1 MIAVVGSVNR
11 DLVARVD
18 HHPVPGETVLGSGHE
33 TMPGGKGANQA
44 VAAARLGSD
53 VVFVGRIGADEA
65 GRELVG
71 ELEREGVDVSH
82 LAVDPE
88 APSGLAIITVD
99 DAGEN
104 TIVVSSGANSRVSPS
119 DVEGAS
125 AALMAATVTRL
136 QLEIPMEAVLAAAT
150 VSEGIVLLGAAPAA
164 DLPAA
169 LLGSIDVLV
178 VNRGE
183 LATLTGS
190 GDPVSARSLPVPV
203 TVVTLGAD
211 GARIIRT
218 DAGESIAAME
228 VTPVDTTGAG
238 DTFCGALAA
247 GLDDGLSI
255 ELSVQRAVIAGS
267 LAVTAIGARTGMP
280 TAPELE
286 GALRAQGSQAER

>member
-1 MIAVVGSVNR
+1 MIVVVGSVNQ
-11 DLVARVD
+11 DLVARVE

-65 GRELVG
+65 GRDLVG
-71 ELEREGVDVSH
+71 EFEREGVDVGH
-82 LAVDPE
+82 LTVDPV

-99 DAGEN
+99 DAAEN
-104 TIVVSSGANSRVSPS
+104 AIVVSPGANGNVSPS

-125 AALMAATVTRL
+125 AALMAATVTLL
-136 QLEIPMEAVLAAAT
+136 QLEIPMDAVLAAAGA
-150 VSEGIVLLGAAPAA
+150 SEGIVILNAAPATH
-164 DLPAA
+164 LPIA
-169 LLGSIDVLV
+169 LLKSIDVLV

-190 GDPVSARSLPVPV
+190 GDPLSARSLPVPV
-203 TVVTLGAD
+203 TIVTLGGE
-211 GARIIRT
+211 GARIIRADT
-218 DAGESIAAME
+218 RESVAAID

-247 GLDDGLSI
+247 GLDDGLSL
-255 ELSVQRAVIAGS
+255 ESSVQRAVIAGS
-267 LAVTAIGARTGMP
+267 LAVTAIGARSGMP
-280 TAPELE
+280 TLPELE
-286 GALRAQGSQAER
+286 GALRTVGL

>member
-1 MIAVVGSVNR
+1 MIVVVGSVNQ
-11 DLVARVD
+11 DLVARVE

-65 GRELVG
+65 GRDLVG
-71 ELEREGVDVSH
+71 EFEREGVDVGH
-82 LAVDPE
+82 LTVDPV

-99 DAGEN
+99 DAAEN
-104 TIVVSSGANSRVSPS
+104 AIVVSPGANGNVSPS

-125 AALMAATVTRL
+125 AALMAATVTLL
-136 QLEIPMEAVLAAAT
+136 QLEIPMDAVLAAAGA
-150 VSEGIVLLGAAPAA
+150 SEGIVILNAAPATH
-164 DLPAA
+164 LPIA
-169 LLGSIDVLV
+169 LLKSIDVLV

-190 GDPVSARSLPVPV
+190 GDPLSARSLPVPV
-203 TVVTLGAD
+203 TIVTLGGE
-211 GARIIRT
+211 GARIIRADT
-218 DAGESIAAME
+218 RESVAAID

-247 GLDDGLSI
+247 GLDDGLSL
-255 ELSVQRAVIAGS
+255 ESSVQRAVVAG
-267 LAVTAIGARTGMP
+267 
-280 TAPELE
+280 
-286 GALRAQGSQAER
+286 